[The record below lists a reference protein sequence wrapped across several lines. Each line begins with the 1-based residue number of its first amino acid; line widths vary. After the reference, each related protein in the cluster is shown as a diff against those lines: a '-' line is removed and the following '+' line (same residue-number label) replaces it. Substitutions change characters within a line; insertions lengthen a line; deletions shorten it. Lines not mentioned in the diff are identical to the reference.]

1 MNFEPRKELIPYL
14 RLARA
19 SSDRLQMKQ
28 RDQALV
34 MAGVCA
40 AMLKI
45 DRIAH
50 FCRSLILQNN
60 HGHMLKR
67 YESFGDAI
75 VDDNFVTYLRR
86 LREKLDPEKAR
97 ELLKQYAYVD
107 AVRKSDYT
115 DNESYAAAVL
125 NVDVK
130 WLRDH
135 CG

>member
-1 MNFEPRKELIPYL
+1 
-14 RLARA
+14 
-19 SSDRLQMKQ
+19 MKQ

-75 VDDNFVTYLRR
+75 VDDDFVTYLRK
-86 LREKLDPEKAR
+86 LREKLDAEKAR
-97 ELLKQYAYVD
+97 ELLTKYDYTD
-107 AVRKSDYT
+107 SVRKSDYT
-115 DNESYAAAVL
+115 DNESYAAAVM
-125 NVDVK
+125 DVELK
-130 WLRDH
+130 WLREH
-135 CG
+135 FG